1 MRKDK
6 IRKPL
11 LLLMLFSLL
20 ILISSSWAQK
30 KDYQQDALEV
40 TDKVSEFVAMHNIS
54 GTVLE
59 KVHKILEVIHDRN
72 LFIKIDRER
81 IQSWITYPDNAE
93 EFKRNMEWASNSLE
107 QLNKLR
113 TIWPLSQAQSSQREQ
128 LEETIF
134 YGKHDLLVYA
144 NVIKKKDIYSR
155 DLPFAVSGAEAVE
168 YGIADGCTTATKTF
182 IVLAKAT
189 GIEEIRFVG
198 TGCTSDYNRACPVV
212 GINRDPAVTING
224 HWFALVKI
232 QDRWALVNCTYL
244 DPYSTNEASRY
255 EILYELDGMPIL
267 PETLMLKVLR
277 IPSFQRE
284 DICQNR
290 LYVQCVGNDQDDD
303 HNVENHE
310 ALMNMSVSG
319 DRDCSICQY
328 AQFEALFL
336 RLR

>member
-1 MRKDK
+1 
-6 IRKPL
+6 
-11 LLLMLFSLL
+11 MLFSLL

-155 DLPFAVSGAEAVE
+155 DLPSQSAEQ
-168 YGIADGCTTATKTF
+168 K
-182 IVLAKAT
+182 
-189 GIEEIRFVG
+189 R
-198 TGCTSDYNRACPVV
+198 
-212 GINRDPAVTING
+212 
-224 HWFALVKI
+224 
-232 QDRWALVNCTYL
+232 
-244 DPYSTNEASRY
+244 
-255 EILYELDGMPIL
+255 
-267 PETLMLKVLR
+267 
-277 IPSFQRE
+277 
-284 DICQNR
+284 
-290 LYVQCVGNDQDDD
+290 
-303 HNVENHE
+303 
-310 ALMNMSVSG
+310 
-319 DRDCSICQY
+319 
-328 AQFEALFL
+328 
-336 RLR
+336 